1 MISNPSKLQNPQ
13 ILQIVN
19 STVMSQ
25 NLEATLGLHPSVT
38 NDCDHLT
45 KILKRWVEIMITLR
59 LADEKTLRVTNKEK
73 RSLFTNG
80 AKIKYDKIFV
90 L

>member
-1 MISNPSKLQNPQ
+1 M
-13 ILQIVN
+13 
-19 STVMSQ
+19 T
-25 NLEATLGLHPSVT
+25 ATTSRKSSRDG
-38 NDCDHLT
+38 
-45 KILKRWVEIMITLR
+45 VEIMITLR